1 MAMITKESMSYDN
14 LFSGGS
20 QIAPVVPIHGTVKSG
35 EGSLLRGTPL
45 AYVAGSEKLVKAS
58 TASSLPVGI
67 LANDVDATSA
77 DAACV
82 VYASGEF
89 NKNVVD
95 ASNGEA
101 ISAEK
106 VLEFARIGVYIV

>member
-20 QIAPVVPIHGTVKSG
+20 QIAPVVPIHGLVKAG
-35 EGSLLRGTPL
+35 EGLLTRGTPM
-45 AYVAGSEKLVKAS
+45 AYVAGSSKLVKAS
-58 TASSLPVGI
+58 TDSSLPVGI
-67 LANDVDATSA
+67 LANDVDATS
-77 DAACV
+77 DAECV
-82 VYASGEF
+82 IYASGEF

-95 ASNGEA
+95 DANG
-101 ISAEK
+101 SDLSDEK